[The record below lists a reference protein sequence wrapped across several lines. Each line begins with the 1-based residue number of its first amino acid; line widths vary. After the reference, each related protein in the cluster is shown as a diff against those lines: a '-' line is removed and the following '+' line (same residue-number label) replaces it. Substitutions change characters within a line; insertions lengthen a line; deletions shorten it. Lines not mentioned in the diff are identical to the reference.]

1 VPPNSADSSQAA
13 VSAFSRPE
21 SELTSLILS
30 IENILK
36 NYYEKESRFPVDP
49 EDVDLVRLCGY
60 RSEFDGNFAQLE
72 DRLNN
77 KLADTEYTAQSNYK
91 LTIDDLGEILDEEYY
106 SLPIVELDPKYYE
119 EANYI
124 VQPGQYGANETP
136 ILIPI
141 SIDDG
146 QVTYWDPFT
155 DFYFGGPDDTR
166 ERALSDTKFIKLWS
180 DASKTN
186 WTFWIDRAPQQTLPG
201 FSEVDK

>member
-1 VPPNSADSSQAA
+1 MSPDSADSSQAA

-21 SELTSLILS
+21 SELTSLVLS
-30 IENILK
+30 VENILK
-36 NYYEKESRFPVDP
+36 SYYEKESRFLVDP
-49 EDVDLVRLCGY
+49 EDEDLVRLCGY

-77 KLADTEYTAQSNYK
+77 KLADTAYTAHSNYE

-106 SLPIVELDPKYYE
+106 SLPLVELDPEYYK
-119 EANYI
+119 EADYV

-146 QVTYWDPFT
+146 QVTYWDPFV

-180 DASKTN
+180 DAGKTN
-186 WTFWIDRAPQQTLPG
+186 WTFWIDRAPQQTLSG
-201 FSEVDK
+201 FSEVDA